1 MHFFERLA
9 RMHDPDLFERFGR
22 GIDPELPRHAQVRQM
37 LMAAIEAGHW
47 KQGERLPNENMLTR
61 MTPFSLGTVQRALRD
76 LVQDGVVERRQGAG
90 SFVTESA
97 RLLPYPLHC
106 RFQDDSG
113 KGVLPIFTRTL
124 YRGRPR
130 AAPDSTS
137 LKEFDGRI
145 FQIDRCIDVNGEFN
159 VYSRFFASERDLAP
173 LLKCSLR
180 QLDGQNF
187 KLKIAK
193 EMHLPITSIQNN
205 VRAQPVP
212 KDIAASLDVK
222 SGSVG
227 LYVEATAMSGKRPVY
242 LQDFFIPPTQRLLL
256 LNHQETKAALLRRSS

>member
-1 MHFFERLA
+1 MQ
-9 RMHDPDLFERFGR
+9 DPDLFDRFGR
-22 GIDPELPRHAQVRQM
+22 GIDPALPKYAQVRQL

-47 KQGERLPNENMLTR
+47 KQGERLPNENLLTR

-76 LVQDGVVERRQGAG
+76 LVQDGVLHRRQGAG
-90 SFVTESA
+90 SFVAQSS

-106 RFQDDSG
+106 RFLDDSG
-113 KGVLPIFTRTL
+113 KGVLPVFTRTL

-130 AAPDSTS
+130 IAPGPDA
-137 LKEFDGRI
+137 LKGFDGRI

-205 VRAQPVP
+205 VRAQPIPNDV
-212 KDIAASLDVK
+212 AATLDVK

-256 LNHQETKAALLRRSS
+256 LNHQDAKPALPRRSS